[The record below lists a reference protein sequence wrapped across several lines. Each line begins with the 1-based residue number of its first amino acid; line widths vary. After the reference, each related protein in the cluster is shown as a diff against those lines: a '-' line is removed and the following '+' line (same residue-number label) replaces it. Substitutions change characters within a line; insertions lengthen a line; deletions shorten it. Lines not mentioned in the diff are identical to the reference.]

1 VGELERDLTGGGE
14 ARRAPAAGGD
24 RVGRRAERRRRAP
37 GRPGVGVQS
46 GPMAT
51 LARGLLVAT
60 LLAGCATRPP
70 AEEMAAGCPAHP
82 AEPLILPDEQAVF
95 VATGPEDR
103 SVTTAHVTGTDL
115 RGTLTVE
122 SDRGPVEVWIVDT
135 SHYHFGDRVEISMA
149 VRAVRVEVRPASP
162 ASPETPPAEWSE
174 PGDHA
179 VVRGRILSADPRGTI
194 AVESP
199 RGPVRVWATIEPGR
213 YCVKNW
219 VEVQSRVRRAP

>member
-1 VGELERDLTGGGE
+1 MGELERGLNGAGE
-14 ARRAPAAGGD
+14 SHRTPAAGRD
-24 RVGRRAERRRRAP
+24 RVGLRAERRCPAP
-37 GRPGVGVQS
+37 GRLVGGVQS
-46 GPMAT
+46 GPMTT
-51 LARGLLVAT
+51 LARVLLVAT
-60 LLAGCATRPP
+60 LLAGCAPRPP
-70 AEEMAAGCPAHP
+70 AEEMAAACPAHP
-82 AEPLILPDEQAVF
+82 AETLILPGEQAVF
-95 VATGPEDR
+95 LATGPEDR

-115 RGTLTVE
+115 RGTITVE

-135 SHYHFGDRVEISMA
+135 THYHFGDRVEISMA

-162 ASPETPPAEWSE
+162 ASPEAPPAEWSE

-213 YCVKNW
+213 YCAKNW
-219 VEVQSRVRRAP
+219 VEVQSRVRPAP